1 MATYKDTHYR
11 SILKAISFRCVAS
24 LTTVVTVFILTR
36 FLKLDMSVSLK
47 LSGLA
52 GVADVVSK
60 LILYYFHERIW
71 DALGIGRKEHP
82 LSSLPVKKPLSEKS
96 MEEIKNKLKELGYIS
111 ED

>member
-1 MATYKDTHYR
+1 MATYKDAHYR
-11 SILKAISFRCVAS
+11 SILKAISWRIIATF
-24 LTTVVTVFILTR
+24 TTMTIVFAFTRKVVL
-36 FLKLDMSVSLK
+36 SV
-47 LSGLA
+47 
-52 GVADVVSK
+52 GVGAVQAVIN

-71 DALGIGRKEHP
+71 GALGIGRKEHP

>member
-1 MATYKDTHYR
+1 MKTYKDTHYR

-36 FLKLDMSVSLK
+36 FFKLDMSVSLK
-47 LSGLA
+47 ISGIA
-52 GVADVVSK
+52 GAADVVSK

-71 DALGIGRKEHP
+71 GWISIGQKKHP
-82 LSSLPVKKPLSEKS
+82 LSSLPVNRPLEEKD
-96 MEEIKNKLKELGYIS
+96 MEETKKKLKELGYIS

>member
-1 MATYKDTHYR
+1 LFTLLLAE
-11 SILKAISFRCVAS
+11 LFFLLAVGAVE
-24 LTTVVTVFILTR
+24 VVT
-36 FLKLDMSVSLK
+36 
-47 LSGLA
+47 
-52 GVADVVSK
+52 K

-71 DALGIGRKEHP
+71 GLLGIGRKEHP